1 MILNKKIRI
10 GILGGS
16 FNPPHQGH
24 VYISKIAIKKLKL
37 KQIWWI
43 PTLYNNLKD
52 KNIYLEYDIRIKKCQ
67 EIISND
73 LAIKIKNNREIISY
87 KLLSRLKM
95 QYKNYDFTW
104 LMGEDSIMQMHK
116 WQNYKKLITE
126 NKFAVFSRD
135 NYNIIC
141 RKSRSAIFAKNRS
154 RNSKYSI
161 SRIKFITIKK
171 MAISSTLIRQQN
183 IIFAN
188 SNNISPTLKG
198 TVERLT
204 LHKAH

>member
-24 VYISKIAIKKLKL
+24 FYISKIAIKKLKL
-37 KQIWWI
+37 KQVWWI

-52 KNIYLEYDIRIKKCQ
+52 KNIYLEYDVRIKKCQ
-67 EIISND
+67 KIIGNN
-73 LAIKIKNNREIISY
+73 LTIKIKNNKEIISY
-87 KLLSRLKM
+87 KLLSQLKK

-104 LMGEDSIMQMHK
+104 LMGEDSIIQMHK
-116 WQNYKKLITE
+116 WQNYKKLIAE

-141 RKSRSAIFAKNRS
+141 RKSRSAIIAKKNSRS
-154 RNSKYSI
+154 QKYSANKI
-161 SRIKFITIKK
+161 NFITIKK
-171 MAISSTLIRQQN
+171 MAISSTLIRRQN
-183 IIFAN
+183 IFSN
-188 SNNISPTLKG
+188 S
-198 TVERLT
+198 
-204 LHKAH
+204 